1 MENEIREPDVSI
13 RLPIRL
19 RRIAGVALLA
29 GAAALPAAA
38 QLDSER
44 RQLLQ
49 LGFNQAIEGRG
60 PLAAY
65 AYYYL
70 NAPHFLSPQR
80 TLRLVVAP
88 GYADS
93 ELGFQK
99 ALGEK
104 TDLGVGLAGGALA
117 DSHTEIRQ
125 NRYIKEESFRGDGL
139 RTALGLYHDFPPF
152 GPVPLA
158 GIVRVEGHYAK
169 FTRDKTT
176 DPGFALPEPQ
186 SEINTRA
193 GVRLGGKEPLLS
205 PSLAMEVSAWYE
217 GRYRLAPMA
226 YGYAGDRRVERDSQ
240 LLWARALLIYNKPDS
255 EKRFIA
261 VISGGEALRADRFS
275 AYRLGGDLP
284 MAAEFPLSLPGYY
297 YDEIRARRYGLI
309 GGSYIVPLS
318 RDRRTWTASLTAS
331 TALVEYAPG
340 SDQRGKTH
348 TGVGAGAAYLSR
360 SKAWQVLGGYG
371 YGINAARGHG
381 NGGHTVGLLV
391 QFDFQHAQVPFFH
404 PADSN
409 QGLHHLLRG
418 KQSLPVPVKIPA
430 KLLPRK

>member
-1 MENEIREPDVSI
+1 MDGVSSAS
-13 RLPIRL
+13 RSL
-19 RRIAGVALLA
+19 ALLLVA
-29 GAAALPAAA
+29 TAVPAAA
-38 QLDSER
+38 QIDPER

-49 LGFNQAIEGRG
+49 LGFNQAIDGRG

-70 NAPHFLSPQR
+70 NEAHFLSSPKR
-80 TLRLVVAP
+80 TLRLVLAP

-93 ELGFQK
+93 EVGFAK
-99 ALGEK
+99 AIGEK
-104 TDLGVGLAGGALA
+104 TDLGIGLAGGAMA
-117 DSHTEIRQ
+117 DSHTEIRRD
-125 NRYIKEESFRGDGL
+125 RYLNTESFRGDGA
-139 RTALGLYHDFPPF
+139 RIALGVYHDFPPY

-158 GIVRVEGHYAK
+158 GIARVEGHYAK

-176 DPGFALPEPQ
+176 DPGFAIPEPQ
-186 SEINTRA
+186 SEVN
-193 GVRLGGKEPLLS
+193 VRVGLRFGGKEPLLS
-205 PSLAMEVSAWYE
+205 PNLAMEISAWYE

-226 YGYAGDRRVERDSQ
+226 YGYAGDRRAESDTQ

-255 EKRFIA
+255 DKRFVLVGA
-261 VISGGEALRADRFS
+261 GGTSLRADRFS

-297 YDEIRARRYGLI
+297 YDEISARRYALL

-318 RDRRTWTASLTAS
+318 RDKKTWTASLTAS
-331 TALVEYAPG
+331 SALVDYAPG
-340 SDQRGKTH
+340 FEQRGKTH
-348 TGVGAGAAYLSR
+348 TGVGAGAAYLSH

-391 QFDFQHAQVPFFH
+391 QFDFQRVQVPFFH
-404 PADSN
+404 PADPN
-409 QGLHHLLRG
+409 AGLHHILRG
-418 KQSLPVPVKIPA
+418 KQSLPLPVKLPA
-430 KLLPRK
+430 KLLP

>member
-1 MENEIREPDVSI
+1 VFVRPRALS
-13 RLPIRL
+13 
-19 RRIAGVALLA
+19 VALLLCA
-29 GAAALPAAA
+29 SARPAAA
-38 QLDSER
+38 QIDSER

-49 LGFNQAIEGRG
+49 LGFNQALDGRG

-70 NAPHFLSPQR
+70 NAPTFLSPKR
-80 TLRLVVAP
+80 ALRLVVAP

-93 ELGFQK
+93 EVGFKK

-104 TDLGVGLAGGALA
+104 TDLGVGLAGGAMA

-125 NRYIKEESFRGDGL
+125 SRYLKGESFRGDGL
-139 RTALGLYHDFPPF
+139 RTALGVYHDFPPY

-158 GIVRVEGHYAK
+158 GIVRVEGHYSK

-186 SEINTRA
+186 SEINARA
-193 GVRLGGKEPLLS
+193 GFRLGGKEPFLN
-205 PSLAMEVSAWYE
+205 PSLAMEISAWYE
-217 GRYRLAPMA
+217 GRYRLSPMA
-226 YGYAGDRRVERDSQ
+226 YGFAGDRRVERDTQ
-240 LLWARALLIYNKPDS
+240 LLWGRALLIYNKPESDR
-255 EKRFIA
+255 RFIA
-261 VISGGEALRADRFS
+261 VVSGGTSLRADRFS

-297 YDEIRARRYGLI
+297 YDEIRARRYALL

-318 RDRRTWTASLTAS
+318 RDRKTWTASLTAS

-340 SDQRGKTH
+340 AGQRGKSH
-348 TGVGAGAAYLSR
+348 TGLGAGAAYLSR

-391 QFDFQHAQVPFFH
+391 QFDFQHTQLPFFH
-404 PADSN
+404 PADPNS
-409 QGLHHLLRG
+409 GLHHLLRG

-430 KLLPRK
+430 RLLPGK

>member
-1 MENEIREPDVSI
+1 MSRP
-13 RLPIRL
+13 RPILGRGPRWVVL
-19 RRIAGVALLA
+19 ALLLC
-29 GAAALPAAA
+29 AAARPASA
-38 QLDSER
+38 QIDPER

-70 NAPHFLSPQR
+70 NAPHFFAPKR

-93 ELGFQK
+93 ELGFEK

-117 DSHTEIRQ
+117 DSHTEIRRD
-125 NRYIKEESFRGDGL
+125 RYIKGESFRGDGL
-139 RTALGLYHDFPPF
+139 RAALGVYHDFPPR

-176 DPGFALPEPQ
+176 DPGFAIPEPQ
-186 SEINTRA
+186 SEITVRA
-193 GVRLGGKEPLLS
+193 GFRLGGKEPLLS
-205 PSLAMEVSAWYE
+205 PNLAMEVSAWYE

-226 YGYAGDRRVERDSQ
+226 YGFAGDRRTERDTQ

-255 EKRFIA
+255 DKRFIA
-261 VISGGEALRADRFS
+261 VVSGGTSLRADRFS

-297 YDEIRARRYGLI
+297 YDEISARRYALV

-318 RDRRTWTASLTAS
+318 RDKNTWTASLTAS
-331 TALVEYAPG
+331 SALVEYAPG
-340 SDQRGKTH
+340 FEQRGKTH
-348 TGVGAGAAYLSR
+348 TGVGAGAAYLSH
-360 SKAWQVLGGYG
+360 SKAWQVLGAYG

-381 NGGHTVGLLV
+381 NGGHTVGLLL
-391 QFDFQHAQVPFFH
+391 QFDFQRVQVPFFH
-404 PADSN
+404 PADPNS
-409 QGLHHLLRG
+409 GLHYLLRG
-418 KQSLPVPVKIPA
+418 KQSLPLPFKLPA
-430 KLLPRK
+430 KLLPGG